1 MEKTD
6 FKVIL
11 PIFKNNKYF
20 ITDFGAVNDGYTNN
34 SKAIEDTINHCSSN
48 GGGKVIIPKG
58 LWFTGPI
65 ELKSNVDL
73 HLERGA
79 ILHFSNNPKDYPL
92 INTNFEGYFM
102 YRCKSPIYGKDL
114 ENVAITGY
122 GVIDGNGDKWR
133 PIKHFKMTEK
143 VWAELVSQG
152 GAIDNSGK
160 EEVLWPS
167 ETNKE
172 ANKAFLDNYL
182 LYKDKETCEKYHSFL
197 RPALF
202 NLTRCKNVL
211 LDGVT
216 FRNSPAWCVHP
227 WLCENITIQN
237 VHIQNPWY
245 AQNGDGLDLDC
256 CKNAHILN
264 STFDVVDDAICMKSG
279 KNEDGRKLGVST
291 ENVLIKNCTVYHG
304 HGGFV
309 AGSEMSGGLK
319 NIFVEDCT
327 FIGTDIGLRFKS
339 CLGRGG
345 IVENIYCKDINML
358 NIKNEAIAFNMGYDM
373 DTKAGQETSPEEI
386 PEFKNIFIENI
397 VCNGAKTPISISGL
411 KAMPVHHIYL
421 KNISIQTNGNIEIE
435 NAENISQENINIIKE
450 I

>member
-11 PIFKNNKYF
+11 PIFKDNKYF

-79 ILHFSNNPKDYPL
+79 VLLFSNDYKDYPL

-122 GVIDGNGDKWR
+122 GVIDGNGDNWR

-160 EEVLWPS
+160 EEILWPS
-167 ETNKE
+167 EINKE
-172 ANKAFLDNYL
+172 ANKTFLDNYL

-237 VHIQNPWY
+237 VHIQ
-245 AQNGDGLDLDC
+245 
-256 CKNAHILN
+256 K
-264 STFDVVDDAICMKSG
+264 
-279 KNEDGRKLGVST
+279 
-291 ENVLIKNCTVYHG
+291 
-304 HGGFV
+304 
-309 AGSEMSGGLK
+309 
-319 NIFVEDCT
+319 
-327 FIGTDIGLRFKS
+327 
-339 CLGRGG
+339 
-345 IVENIYCKDINML
+345 
-358 NIKNEAIAFNMGYDM
+358 
-373 DTKAGQETSPEEI
+373 
-386 PEFKNIFIENI
+386 
-397 VCNGAKTPISISGL
+397 
-411 KAMPVHHIYL
+411 
-421 KNISIQTNGNIEIE
+421 
-435 NAENISQENINIIKE
+435 
-450 I
+450 

>member
-1 MEKTD
+1 MK
-6 FKVIL
+6 
-11 PIFKNNKYF
+11 
-20 ITDFGAVNDGYTNN
+20 
-34 SKAIEDTINHCSSN
+34 
-48 GGGKVIIPKG
+48 
-58 LWFTGPI
+58 
-65 ELKSNVDL
+65 
-73 HLERGA
+73 
-79 ILHFSNNPKDYPL
+79 
-92 INTNFEGYFM
+92 
-102 YRCKSPIYGKDL
+102 
-114 ENVAITGY
+114 
-122 GVIDGNGDKWR
+122 
-133 PIKHFKMTEK
+133 
-143 VWAELVSQG
+143 
-152 GAIDNSGK
+152 
-160 EEVLWPS
+160 
-167 ETNKE
+167 TNKE

-264 STFDVVDDAICMKSG
+264 STFDVGDDAICMKSG

-358 NIKNEAIAFNMGYDM
+358 NIKNKAIAFNMGYDM
-373 DTKAGQETSPEEI
+373 DTKAGQEISPEEI